1 MQEITPGKEEKEPI
15 SEKEEARKEIVEE
28 GLESYEK
35 GKERPIKPEEKE
47 AERAM
52 REKLAKEIEE
62 MQISPELAVE
72 ARKKAKKIKDLD
84 QKGKIQRLLELAQG
98 KGVSFAVEVA
108 KDTKDPFI
116 LDIFHDVLAKEGL
129 YRKFKK

>member
-1 MQEITPGKEEKEPI
+1 MQEITPKKGEKEPI
-15 SEKEEARKEIVEE
+15 SERGKIKKEAVEE
-28 GLESYEK
+28 GLELYEK
-35 GKERPIKPEEKE
+35 EKERPKEKEEKE
-47 AERAM
+47 AEMAM

-62 MQISPELAVE
+62 MKVSPELAVE

-108 KDTKDPFI
+108 KDKKDPFI
-116 LDIFHDVLAKEGL
+116 LDIFHDILAKEGL
-129 YRKFKK
+129 YKKFKK

>member
-15 SEKEEARKEIVEE
+15 SEKEEVRREVVEE
-28 GLESYEK
+28 GLELYERE
-35 GKERPIKPEEKE
+35 KEKPKKPEEKE

-52 REKLAKEIEE
+52 REKLEKEIEE
-62 MQISPELAVE
+62 MQISPELTVE

-84 QKGKIQRLLELAQG
+84 QKGKIKRLLEIAQE

-116 LDIFHDVLAKEGL
+116 LDIFHDILAKEGL
-129 YRKFKK
+129 YKKFRS